1 MHSGRIRESYSP
13 RDGFPRLI
21 RISGKRRHVSK
32 GRRGKRVRSTH
43 ANLHA
48 SVSVLGEDEL
58 FEQLASVEDPF
69 LLILDQVQDP
79 RNYGACLRS
88 ADAAG
93 VDFVVVP
100 GDRAASVTEVVR
112 KVASGAA
119 ESLRI
124 ARVGNLSNCLLRLKE
139 EALIRLVGT
148 SDRSE
153 KTLFQVDF
161 KGSVGLVMG
170 AEGSGI
176 RRLTA
181 DRCDE
186 LVSIP
191 MSGSVDCL
199 NVSVAAGVC
208 LFEAVRQRTA

>member
-1 MHSGRIRESYSP
+1 M
-13 RDGFPRLI
+13 
-21 RISGKRRHVSK
+21 SK
-32 GRRGKRVRSTH
+32 GRRAKRVRSTH

-48 SVSVLGEDEL
+48 TFTLLGEDEL
-58 FEQLASVEDPF
+58 FERLGAVDSPF

-119 ESLRI
+119 ESLDI
-124 ARVGNLSNCLLRLKE
+124 ARVGNLSNCLRRLKE
-139 EALIRLVGT
+139 EALVRLVGT
-148 SDRSE
+148 SDQARQ
-153 KTLFQVDF
+153 TLYDVDF
-161 KGSVGLVMG
+161 TGSCALVMG
-170 AEGSGI
+170 AEGSGL

-186 LVSIP
+186 LVNIP
-191 MSGSVDCL
+191 MNGTVDCL
-199 NVSVAAGVC
+199 NVSVATGVC
-208 LFEAVRQRTA
+208 LFEAVRQRSI

>member
-1 MHSGRIRESYSP
+1 MGR
-13 RDGFPRLI
+13 
-21 RISGKRRHVSK
+21 GKK
-32 GRRGKRVRSTH
+32 GRRERPSH
-43 ANLHA
+43 ANMHA
-48 SVSVLGEDEL
+48 SVSLLGEDEL
-58 FEQLASVEDPF
+58 FDCLGSVDSPF

-100 GDRAASVTEVVR
+100 GDRAASITDVVR

-124 ARVGNLSNCLLRLKE
+124 ARVGNLSNCLIRLRD

-148 SDRSE
+148 SDRAQQSLYE
-153 KTLFQVDF
+153 VDF
-161 KGSVGLVMG
+161 KGSCGLVMG
-170 AEGSGI
+170 AEGSGL

-186 LVSIP
+186 LVNIP

-199 NVSVAAGVC
+199 NVSVATGVC
-208 LFEAVRQRTA
+208 LFEAVRQRSV

>member
-1 MHSGRIRESYSP
+1 MSRE
-13 RDGFPRLI
+13 RK
-21 RISGKRRHVSK
+21 GKRI
-32 GRRGKRVRSTH
+32 RSTH

-48 SVSVLGEDEL
+48 TVTLLGEDEL
-58 FEQLASVEDPF
+58 FDQLESIEHPF

-119 ESLRI
+119 ESLSI

-139 EALIRLVGT
+139 EAMVRLVGT
-148 SDRSE
+148 SDRAK
-153 KTLFQVDF
+153 KTLYDADF
-161 KGSVGLVMG
+161 TGSCGLVMG
-170 AEGSGI
+170 AEGSGL

-191 MSGSVDCL
+191 MGGNVDCL
-199 NVSVAAGVC
+199 NVAVAAGVC
-208 LFEAVRQRTA
+208 LFEAVRQRSA

>member
-1 MHSGRIRESYSP
+1 M
-13 RDGFPRLI
+13 
-21 RISGKRRHVSK
+21 SK

-139 EALIRLVGT
+139 EALVRLVGT
-148 SDRSE
+148 SDRSK

-199 NVSVAAGVC
+199 NVSVATGVC
-208 LFEAVRQRTA
+208 LFEAVRQRVA

>member
-1 MHSGRIRESYSP
+1 M
-13 RDGFPRLI
+13 
-21 RISGKRRHVSK
+21 SK
-32 GRRGKRVRSTH
+32 GKRGKRQRSTH

-48 SVSVLGEDEL
+48 AVTLLGEDEL
-58 FEQLASVEDPF
+58 FEQLASMDSPF

-93 VDFVVVP
+93 IDFVVVP
-100 GDRAASVTEVVR
+100 GDRAASVTDVVR

-139 EALIRLVGT
+139 EGLVRLVGT
-148 SDRSE
+148 SDRAKQSLYE
-153 KTLFQVDF
+153 ADF
-161 KGSVGLVMG
+161 TGSCGLVVG
-170 AEGSGI
+170 AEGSGL

-186 LVSIP
+186 LVQIP
-191 MSGSVDCL
+191 MKGTVDCL
-199 NVSVAAGVC
+199 NVAVAAGVC
-208 LFEAVRQRTA
+208 LFEAVRQRSV

>member
-1 MHSGRIRESYSP
+1 M
-13 RDGFPRLI
+13 
-21 RISGKRRHVSK
+21 SK
-32 GRRGKRVRSTH
+32 GRRSKRVRSTH

-48 SVSVLGEDEL
+48 TFTLLGEDEL
-58 FEQLASVEDPF
+58 FKRLGAVDSPF

-112 KVASGAA
+112 KVASGAV
-119 ESLRI
+119 ESLAI

-139 EALIRLVGT
+139 EALVRLVGT
-148 SDRSE
+148 SDRAQ
-153 KTLFQVDF
+153 KTLYDVDF
-161 KGSVGLVMG
+161 TGSCGLVMG
-170 AEGSGI
+170 AEGSGL

-191 MSGSVDCL
+191 MKGTVDCL
-199 NVSVAAGVC
+199 NVAVATGVC
-208 LFEAVRQRTA
+208 LFEAVRQRSA

>member
-1 MHSGRIRESYSP
+1 MS
-13 RDGFPRLI
+13 L
-21 RISGKRRHVSK
+21 
-32 GRRGKRVRSTH
+32 
-43 ANLHA
+43 
-48 SVSVLGEDEL
+48 LGEDDL

-100 GDRAASVTEVVR
+100 GDRSASVTGVVR

-139 EALIRLVGT
+139 DALIRLVGT

-153 KTLFQVDF
+153 KTLFQADF
-161 KGSVGLVMG
+161 KGSVGVVMG

>member
-1 MHSGRIRESYSP
+1 M
-13 RDGFPRLI
+13 
-21 RISGKRRHVSK
+21 SK

-43 ANLHA
+43 TNLHA
-48 SVSVLGEDEL
+48 TFTLLGEDEL
-58 FEQLASVEDPF
+58 FERLGAVDSPF

-100 GDRAASVTEVVR
+100 GDRAASLTEVVR

-119 ESLRI
+119 ESLSI
-124 ARVGNLSNCLLRLKE
+124 ARVGNLSNCLQRLKQD
-139 EALIRLVGT
+139 ALVRLVGT
-148 SDRSE
+148 SDRAE
-153 KTLFQVDF
+153 KTLHEVDLT
-161 KGSVGLVMG
+161 GSCGLVMG
-170 AEGSGI
+170 AEGSGL

-191 MSGSVDCL
+191 MKGTVDCL
-199 NVSVAAGVC
+199 NVAVATGVC
-208 LFEAVRQRTA
+208 LFEAVRQRSA

>member
-1 MHSGRIRESYSP
+1 
-13 RDGFPRLI
+13 
-21 RISGKRRHVSK
+21 
-32 GRRGKRVRSTH
+32 
-43 ANLHA
+43 
-48 SVSVLGEDEL
+48 
-58 FEQLASVEDPF
+58 
-69 LLILDQVQDP
+69 
-79 RNYGACLRS
+79 
-88 ADAAG
+88 
-93 VDFVVVP
+93 
-100 GDRAASVTEVVR
+100 VR

-139 EALIRLVGT
+139 EALVRLVGT
-148 SDRSE
+148 SDRSK

-199 NVSVAAGVC
+199 NVSVATGVC
-208 LFEAVRQRTA
+208 LFEAVRQRVA

>member
-1 MHSGRIRESYSP
+1 
-13 RDGFPRLI
+13 
-21 RISGKRRHVSK
+21 VS
-32 GRRGKRVRSTH
+32 
-43 ANLHA
+43 L
-48 SVSVLGEDEL
+48 LGEDDL
-58 FEQLASVEDPF
+58 FEQLASIEDPF

-100 GDRAASVTEVVR
+100 GDRSASVTEVVR

-191 MSGSVDCL
+191 MSSGSVDCL